1 MKIKLGSKRMVI
13 KGNKVV
19 AYAGLVVSFFILFFI
34 FGDRKGPE
42 IQGAKIFSCRWV
54 GACRIRKEL
63 PYPTIDRV
71 P

>member
-19 AYAGLVVSFFILFFI
+19 AYAGLVVSFFILLFI

-42 IQGAKIFSCRWV
+42 IQGAKDIFMLV
-54 GACRIRKEL
+54 GESI
-63 PYPTIDRV
+63 P
-71 P
+71 